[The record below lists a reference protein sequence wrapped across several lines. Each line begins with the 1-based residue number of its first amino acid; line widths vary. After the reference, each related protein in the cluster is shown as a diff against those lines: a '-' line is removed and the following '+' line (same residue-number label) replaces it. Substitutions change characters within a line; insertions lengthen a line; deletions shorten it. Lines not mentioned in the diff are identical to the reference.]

1 MTAANSDVRRSRAV
15 GPLLLAGYAA
25 AAAAVAGYALTFP
38 APAPSTAA
46 AQALGSFTAA
56 LTGAVCLGGLVL
68 ILITARPND
77 RGVID
82 PAALQAHR
90 VVERMSVV
98 WLVTALVMVFVQIA
112 ADAGLSLPLLFS
124 SDRIGSIGDVL
135 SASTY
140 VRAWVVVTVCAAM
153 TALGLR
159 LTLRWDWHVPLLIP
173 ANIGV
178 VAFPVNGNAGYGPD
192 HDYATSSVIVFTVAI
207 SVLAGLK
214 ITSALAGP
222 SDAVGRAEQVITVIA
237 GGVALAFGTVLMVL
251 LAGPPLGS
259 GFGRLGLVAAAA
271 LLTGLIFDWRGRA
284 SAFSAVTAVAALAA
298 VSAMAV
304 QIAPRLLPF
313 WSAVCCYYDIATNT
327 RLMRTGSGST
337 VSQLLLILGYEF
349 PGAPSPLRMLTFW
362 RFDTFLSVGGLLL
375 AAVYLAGAVRLR
387 RRGDRWSVARTVSW
401 LAGCAALVFAT
412 GSGVRAY
419 GSAMFSIHMVEHMT
433 LNMFV
438 PVLLVL
444 GAPVTLALRVLPSAA
459 PGAPPGPREWIV
471 RAVHSPLTAFLA
483 NPITAFVLFVGSLY
497 AVYFT
502 PLFDTLVL
510 YNWGHEL
517 MSLHFLITGYLFY
530 WGIIGVDPGPRRLP
544 YIGRLAL
551 LFATMPFHAFFG
563 IAMMT
568 GTTAV
573 GRDYY
578 ATMALPWVSSLT
590 DDRHLGGAIAWG
602 AGSVPLVMVVIALVT
617 QWARQDRRTS
627 APSDRHSG
635 ADYDDGHDDGHD
647 DDMDAHNNMLRELA
661 RQRTS
666 E

>member
-1 MTAANSDVRRSRAV
+1 MTAVHPGVRRPRAV

-38 APAPSTAA
+38 SLAPSTTAA
-46 AQALGSFTAA
+46 HAFGSFTATLA
-56 LTGAVCLGGLVL
+56 GAVCLGGVVL
-68 ILITARPND
+68 ILITARPDD

-82 PAALQAHR
+82 PAAFRAHQ
-90 VVERMSVV
+90 VVQRMSVV
-98 WLVTALVMVFVQIA
+98 WLVTALVMVFVQLA
-112 ADAGLSLPLLFS
+112 ADAGISLPLLFS
-124 SDRIGSIGDVL
+124 SDRIGSFGNAL
-135 SASTY
+135 SASVY
-140 VRAWVVVTVCAAM
+140 VRAWVVVTVCAAV

-173 ANIGV
+173 AIIGV

-192 HDYATSSVIVFTVAI
+192 HDHATSSVIVFTLAA

-214 ITSALAGP
+214 VTSALAGRGG
-222 SDAVGRAEQVITVIA
+222 AVGRAEQVTAVIA
-237 GGVALAFGTVLMVL
+237 GSVALAFGAVLMAL
-251 LAGPPLGS
+251 LAGPPLDS

-271 LLTGLIFDWRGRA
+271 LLSGLIFDWRGRA
-284 SAFSAVTAVAALAA
+284 SAFSAVTAMAALAA

-304 QIAPRLLPF
+304 QIAPRLVPF

-327 RLMRTGSGST
+327 RVMRTSSGST
-337 VSQLLLILGYEF
+337 VSQLLLMLGYEL

-375 AAVYLAGAVRLR
+375 AALYLVGVVRLR
-387 RRGDRWSVARTVSW
+387 RRGDRWPVGRMLSW
-401 LAGCAALVFAT
+401 LAGCVALVFAT

-419 GSAMFSIHMVEHMT
+419 GSAMFSIHMVEHTT

-438 PVLLVL
+438 PLLLVL

-459 PGAPPGPREWIV
+459 PGAPPGTREWIV
-471 RAVHSPLTAFLA
+471 RAVHSPLTAFLS

-502 PLFDTLVL
+502 PLFDTLVQ
-510 YNWGHEL
+510 YHWGHEL

-551 LFATMPFHAFFG
+551 VFATMPFHAFFG

-568 GTTAV
+568 KTTAV
-573 GRDYY
+573 GSDYY
-578 ATMALPWVSSLT
+578 ATIALPWLSSLT
-590 DDRHLGGAIAWG
+590 DDQHLGGAIAWG
-602 AGSVPLVMVVIALVT
+602 ASEVPLVMVVIALVT

-627 APSDRHSG
+627 VRSDRH
-635 ADYDDGHDDGHD
+635 ADAGYDDDV
-647 DDMDAHNNMLRELA
+647 DAYNNMLRELA
-661 RQRTS
+661 RGRH
-666 E
+666 

>member
-1 MTAANSDVRRSRAV
+1 MTATHSDVRRSRAV

-46 AQALGSFTAA
+46 AQALGSFTATLA
-56 LTGAVCLGGLVL
+56 GAVCLGGLVM
-68 ILITARPND
+68 ILTTALPDD

-82 PAALQAHR
+82 PAALRAHR
-90 VVERMSVV
+90 VVGRMSVV

-124 SDRIGSIGDVL
+124 SDRIGSLGNVL
-135 SASTY
+135 SASAY
-140 VRAWVVVTVCAAM
+140 VRAWVVVTVCAAV

-159 LTLRWDWHVPLLIP
+159 LTVRWDWHVPLLIP
-173 ANIGV
+173 AIIGV
-178 VAFPVNGNAGYGPD
+178 LAFPVIGNAGYGPD
-192 HDYATSSVIVFTVAI
+192 HDYATSSVIVFTIAI

-214 ITSALAGP
+214 VTSALAGRGG
-222 SDAVGRAEQVITVIA
+222 AVGRVERVITLIA
-237 GGVALAFGTVLMVL
+237 GVVALAFWAVLMVL
-251 LAGPPLGS
+251 LSGPPLGS
-259 GFGRLGLVAAAA
+259 GYGRLGLVAAAA
-271 LLTGLIFDWRGRA
+271 LLIGLIVDWRGRA
-284 SAFSAVTAVAALAA
+284 SAFSAVTAMAALAA

-337 VSQLLLILGYEF
+337 VSQLLLILGYEL
-349 PGAPSPLRMLTFW
+349 PGPPNPLRMLTFW

-375 AAVYLAGAVRLR
+375 AALYLAGVVHLR
-387 RRGDRWSVARTVSW
+387 RRGDRWPVGRTVSW
-401 LAGCAALVFAT
+401 LAGCVALVFAT
-412 GSGVRAY
+412 GSGIRAY

-471 RAVHSPLTAFLA
+471 RAVHSPFTAFLS

-502 PLFDTLVL
+502 PLFDTLVQ
-510 YNWGHEL
+510 YHWGHEL
-517 MSLHFLITGYLFY
+517 MSVHFLITGYLFY

-544 YIGRLAL
+544 FIGRLAL

-568 GTTAV
+568 KTTAV
-573 GRDYY
+573 GGDYY
-578 ATMALPWVSSLT
+578 ATMALPWISDLT
-590 DDRHLGGAIAWG
+590 DDQHLGGAIAWG
-602 AGSVPLVMVVIALVT
+602 ASEVPLVMVVIALVT

-627 APSDRHSG
+627 ARSDRH
-635 ADYDDGHDDGHD
+635 ADAGYDD
-647 DDMDAHNNMLRELA
+647 DADAYNNMLRELA
-661 RQRTS
+661 RQHTS
-666 E
+666 K